1 MAVKF
6 VIKKFYRNG
15 NSEYLQAK
23 WNDKYLFTMDIY
35 LAWPFDT
42 YREAEEKIKSMEAPT
57 IMDIYQIEK
66 LFLN

>member
-42 YREAEEKIKSMEAPT
+42 YGEAEEKIKSMTPLK
-57 IMDIYQIEK
+57 DIYQIEK